1 VRGATILLL
10 AGTGGAL
17 AYLWWRDS
25 VAGAAESDQGEGLL
39 DMAGAALGLTAR
51 GYRNNN
57 PGNLRFLTSN
67 AWNGQI
73 ANDGGYAVY
82 DSKQNGTRALGRQLL
97 AYAKRGQNTVR
108 LILAGD
114 PQRGLYGWAPPNE
127 NNTEAYIDDVAGQLE
142 VEPNQPISV
151 QQRLPDL
158 GRAIAKHENGYVDN
172 SFDWSWVYL

>member
-25 VAGAAESDQGEGLL
+25 VAGAAESDRGEGLL
-39 DMAGAALGLTAR
+39 DMAGEALGLTAR

-82 DSKQNGTRALGRQLL
+82 DSRKTERALSGASCSPTRSAGRTQC
-97 AYAKRGQNTVR
+97 G
-108 LILAGD
+108 
-114 PQRGLYGWAPPNE
+114 
-127 NNTEAYIDDVAGQLE
+127 
-142 VEPNQPISV
+142 
-151 QQRLPDL
+151 
-158 GRAIAKHENGYVDN
+158 
-172 SFDWSWVYL
+172 